1 MRITVDEDFAGQ
13 RIDKFLAGIERIGS
27 RARAEKLLEEQLVT
41 VDGKIAIKSLRV
53 REGVVIELPEAELA
67 EPAPRTFEGTSPVPV
82 LFEDDDVLV
91 VDKPAGLVVHQH
103 RVTRDLTLVELL
115 AGAGVNLAESTD
127 ELHYR
132 PGVVHRLDKDT
143 SGVMMLAKNHLAQ
156 RQLQL
161 ALRERTAKREYLALV
176 NGHVPSRAGRIE
188 APIGRDVRESNKR
201 SIDTDFPQ
209 DAISHFVVQEQ
220 LPTTTLLRLKL
231 ETGRTHQI
239 RVHMLAIEH
248 PVVADKTYGEAPQF
262 DSTSPVPAR
271 REAHVPDPR
280 TGESVEVASPLPDDL
295 HSAPRRSSPRHPRPL
310 TGRDLRSV
318 GNRGCE
324 LCVRVKSGA
333 SVPNLG
339 LQRHRMAEHGERY
352 SDSAGRRTTVS
363 QKSSIVRTISRKRS
377 SSTGLV
383 M

>member
-1 MRITVDEDFAGQ
+1 VKITVDDDFAGQ
-13 RIDKFLAGIERIGS
+13 RLDKFLAGIERIGS
-27 RARAEKLLEEQLVT
+27 RARAEKLLDEKLVT
-41 VDGKIAIKSLRV
+41 VNGKIAIKSLRV
-53 REGVVIELPEAELA
+53 REGFVVELPDEELA

-91 VDKPAGLVVHQH
+91 VDKPAGLVVHPAPGH
-103 RVTRDLTLVELL
+103 RDLTLVELL

-127 ELHYR
+127 TLHYR

-188 APIGRDVRESNKR
+188 APIGRDVRDSAKR

-209 DAISHFVVQEQ
+209 DAITHFIVQEQ

-239 RVHMLAIEH
+239 RVHMLSIEH
-248 PVVADKTYGEAPQF
+248 PVVADKTYGESPQF
-262 DSTSPVPAR
+262 ELSRQFLHAAR
-271 REAHVPDPR
+271 LKFPHPR
-280 TGESVEVASPLPDDL
+280 SGDIMEVTSPLPDDL
-295 HSAPRRSSPRHPRPL
+295 QIALAEARRAHPDR
-310 TGRDLRSV
+310 
-318 GNRGCE
+318 
-324 LCVRVKSGA
+324 
-333 SVPNLG
+333 
-339 LQRHRMAEHGERY
+339 
-352 SDSAGRRTTVS
+352 
-363 QKSSIVRTISRKRS
+363 
-377 SSTGLV
+377 
-383 M
+383 